1 MEQLTADLED
11 ATRQLRR
18 SSGDVDAALGTV
30 ARLALQTRMLAINA
44 SIEASR
50 AGEHG
55 RPFGV
60 VVEEVQRLADHSS
73 ATTSEIEQRMEEMRL
88 SISRVASMTACDG
101 VPAVEPAPAAGDVMH
116 ATVAL
121 ANQQIH
127 AMAESAGQ
135 QLGSADTLD
144 ALGTDV
150 RAAGEALLL
159 AVGTFRFQAHQR
171 AGREM
176 SELVAEFATT
186 SLSRRPLEIAMERWI
201 ERHPHF
207 ELVYVTNAAGQQITD
222 NIARAGRHAVH
233 DAGYGRDRSSRPWY
247 RAAVASD
254 AICSTDL
261 YRSSATGDFCFTISV
276 ALRDAE
282 GLIRAV
288 LAADVNFQELLT

>member
-18 SSGDVDAALGTV
+18 SSGDVDAALATV

-73 ATTSEIEQRMEEMRL
+73 ATTSEIEQRMEEMRA
-88 SISRVASMTACDG
+88 SISRVA
-101 VPAVEPAPAAGDVMH
+101 
-116 ATVAL
+116 
-121 ANQQIH
+121 
-127 AMAESAGQ
+127 
-135 QLGSADTLD
+135 
-144 ALGTDV
+144 
-150 RAAGEALLL
+150 
-159 AVGTFRFQAHQR
+159 
-171 AGREM
+171 
-176 SELVAEFATT
+176 
-186 SLSRRPLEIAMERWI
+186 
-201 ERHPHF
+201 
-207 ELVYVTNAAGQQITD
+207 
-222 NIARAGRHAVH
+222 
-233 DAGYGRDRSSRPWY
+233 SRPWY
-247 RAAVASD
+247 RAALASD
-254 AICSTDL
+254 AVCSTDL

-276 ALRDAE
+276 ALRDPE